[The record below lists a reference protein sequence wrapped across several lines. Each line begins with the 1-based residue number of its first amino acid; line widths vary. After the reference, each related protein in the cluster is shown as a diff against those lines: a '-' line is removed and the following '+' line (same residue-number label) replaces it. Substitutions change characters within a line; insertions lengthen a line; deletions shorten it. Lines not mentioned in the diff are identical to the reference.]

1 MRRVEGSGNG
11 KFWSQEGRK
20 SKVAGVREWCL
31 EALSAEKSV
40 FPYAGLTVLVETWA
54 RISSPI
60 S

>member
-1 MRRVEGSGNG
+1 
-11 KFWSQEGRK
+11 
-20 SKVAGVREWCL
+20 VAGVREWCL

-40 FPYAGLTVLVETWA
+40 FSYAGLTVLVETWA